1 MTEIHL
7 PSLMSASAARIFFDR
22 FLVSHRSH
30 CISGRTLVKSDQ
42 IVNRARRRNDIMAD
56 EAWTERLLDAEEIEQ
71 AAAKLE
77 RPTARLQLETLAK
90 RLRKESAALERVAK
104 SQDAAAT
111 TATTATEDETPVVE
125 EIATTSVPAIDKVA
139 PPAPLPRAVATIS
152 SSAAP
157 IHSPSVKFVSIDRFS
172 FDAGKSKDP
181 FVTLYVD
188 LPRVGSIPRENIE
201 TQFTKLSFDLVV
213 KDLEGKNYRLYK
225 DGLEKDIDAE
235 KCKIIVKADKIL
247 VKLAK
252 CKTDYGGFDYWTKL
266 TDTKKSKKED
276 ATSKDPQQ
284 SIMQLMK
291 QMYDEGDDSMKKMI
305 GETMLK
311 QRNGELGKEP
321 VGGDMDF

>member
-1 MTEIHL
+1 VDAH
-7 PSLMSASAARIFFDR
+7 SARVTR
-22 FLVSHRSH
+22 L
-30 CISGRTLVKSDQ
+30 RTAQDEED
-42 IVNRARRRNDIMAD
+42 DIMAD
-56 EAWTERLLDAEEIEQ
+56 EAWKERLLDAEEIEQ

-104 SQDAAAT
+104 SQDAAA
-111 TATTATEDETPVVE
+111 ATTATEDDTPAVE
-125 EIATTSVPAIDKVA
+125 EIATTSARAIEKAA
-139 PPAPLPRAVATIS
+139 PPAPVPRAVSTTS

-172 FDAGKSKDP
+172 FDAGQSKDP

-201 TQFTKLSFDLVV
+201 TQFTKQSFDLVV

-225 DGLEKDIDAE
+225 DGLEKDIDAD

-252 CKTDYGGFDYWTKL
+252 RKTDYGGFDYWTKL
-266 TDTKKSKKED
+266 TDTKKSKKEAD
-276 ATSKDPQQ
+276 TSKDPQQ

-311 QRNGELGKEP
+311 QRNGELGKDP
-321 VGGDMDF
+321 VGGGDMDF